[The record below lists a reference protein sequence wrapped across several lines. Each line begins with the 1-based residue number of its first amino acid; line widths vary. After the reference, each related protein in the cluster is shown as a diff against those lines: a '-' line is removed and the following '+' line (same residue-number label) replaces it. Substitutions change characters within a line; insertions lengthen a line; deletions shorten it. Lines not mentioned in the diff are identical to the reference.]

1 MVYSHQFAAAI
12 KVNGVVLREA
22 SGEVAVPFGSEYA
35 IYLKNMAS
43 VRAMVKVEIDGTDV
57 TEGSWLVLNPNSNMD
72 LERFIRNGNWNQGNR
87 FKFIKRTGKVE
98 EHRGIKAEDGL
109 IRIEYKFEK
118 MPDPEV
124 HTHHYDHYHHTYDPY
139 YPYYWPTW
147 TWTAGGVTYRGTGV
161 SLSAAQANGGTVVNN
176 AQNFNN
182 STNVLRSKGAPSAS
196 RFCSFDSLGD
206 SDGMIGGLHKSADS
220 THTANVNTTG
230 SLQPG
235 SKMESSCF
243 TMNFCDTTPVAGA
256 AGVDYREAEVSE
268 DPGITVA
275 GSKSEQKFTS
285 VGWFPTESTSHV
297 LVLKLKGKT
306 SKGTEVKQA
315 VTVKTKVTCSS
326 CGTVNDSDV
335 RYCPDCGT
343 ATDLI

>member
-12 KVNGVVLREA
+12 KVNGVVLRES

-118 MPDPEV
+118 QPDPEV
-124 HTHHYDHYHHTYDPY
+124 HTHHYDHYHHNYDPF

-147 TWTAGGVTYRGTGV
+147 TWTCGGVTYQGQGT
-161 SLSAAQANGGTVVNN
+161 SLSSAQANGGTVVNN
-176 AQNFNN
+176 YSN
-182 STNVLRSKGAPSAS
+182 STNVLRSKGVTGQS
-196 RFCSFDSLGD
+196 RSRSFHAFDSLGD
-206 SDGMIGGLHKSADS
+206 TGEVERGRHKSADS
-220 THTANVNTTG
+220 VNVNTVG
-230 SLQPG
+230 SLNK
-235 SKMESSCF
+235 SESSCY
-243 TMNFCDTTPVAGA
+243 TRSFCDTTPVAAGA
-256 AGVDYREAEVSE
+256 AGVEYREAEVSE

-275 GSKSEQKFTS
+275 GSKSDQKFSS
-285 VGWFPTESTSHV
+285 VGWFLTESTSHV

-343 ATDLI
+343 ATDLT

>member
-1 MVYSHQFAAAI
+1 MYSHQFAAAI
-12 KVNGVVLREA
+12 KVNSVVLRES

-118 MPDPEV
+118 QPDPEV
-124 HTHHYDHYHHTYDPY
+124 HTHHYDHYHHNYNPY

-147 TWTAGGVTYRGTGV
+147 TWTCGGVTYRGQGT
-161 SLSAAQANGGTVVNN
+161 SLNAAQANGGTVVNN
-176 AQNFNN
+176 FSN
-182 STNVLRSKGAPSAS
+182 SNSVLRSRSKGVTGQS
-196 RFCSFDSLGD
+196 RSFHAFDSLGD
-206 SDGMIGGLHKSADS
+206 DGNGMIGGLQKSAES
-220 THTANVNTTG
+220 VNTTG
-230 SLQPG
+230 SLHSAG
-235 SKMESSCF
+235 KTEASCF
-243 TMNFCDTTPVAGA
+243 AMNFCDTTPVGASVGA
-256 AGVDYREAEVSE
+256 AGVEYREAEVSE

-275 GSKSEQKFTS
+275 GSRSDQKFST